1 MELNRPN
8 HHTLYTH
15 TASTRLP
22 GDPRFLDPTPL
33 KVSMPYKTGCLPG
46 ERPMY
51 LASNSPFLDAR
62 YSKREN
68 EQKNSLFSKYVTSR
82 NNVIR
87 VVSLVRAPRSKGFY
101 DFNAQ
106 IAAERARKKEN
117 IVVLRGCNRYSIY
130 K

>member
-87 VVSLVRAPRSKGFY
+87 VVSYHWSAHLDQKAFMTSMLLRLQLNVL
-101 DFNAQ
+101 
-106 IAAERARKKEN
+106 EKKKT
-117 IVVLRGCNRYSIY
+117 LWY
-130 K
+130 